1 MDKTKKFFRELMP
14 YILIILIVVL
24 IRTFLVTPI
33 RVDGPSMNPTL
44 KNGDIMILNK
54 IAQVDRFDIVVIKSK
69 KVDTTL
75 IKRVIGMPGETLEVR
90 DGVLYINDRKLDD
103 KYGYGKT
110 SDVGK
115 IKIPDDSYFVMG
127 DNRVVSADS
136 RAFGTFTKKEIKGT
150 TKLTLFPFKRFGFK
164 K

>member
-1 MDKTKKFFRELMP
+1 VKNFIKEIYP
-14 YILIILIVVL
+14 YLIIIAVVVL
-24 IRTFLVTPI
+24 IRTFLFTPI

-54 IAQVDRFDIVVIKSK
+54 VAKVDRFDIVVIKSK
-69 KVDTTL
+69 RINDVL
-75 IKRVIGMPGETLEVR
+75 IKRIIALPGETLEVNN
-90 DGVLYINDRKLDD
+90 GVIYINGKKIKD

-115 IKIPDDSYFVMG
+115 MKIPDGEYFVMG
-127 DNRVVSADS
+127 DNRTVSADS
-136 RAFGTFTKKEIKGT
+136 RLFGTFRKEEIKGT
-150 TKLTLFPFKRFGFK
+150 TKFTLFPFKRFGFK

>member
-1 MDKTKKFFRELMP
+1 MKNFIKEIYP
-14 YILIILIVVL
+14 YLIIIAVVVL
-24 IRTFLVTPI
+24 IRTFLFTPI

-54 IAQVDRFDIVVIKSK
+54 VAKVDRFDIVVIKSK
-69 KVDTTL
+69 RIDDVL
-75 IKRVIGMPGETLEVR
+75 IKRIIALPGETLEVNN
-90 DGVLYINDRKLDD
+90 GVIYINGKKIKD

-115 IKIPDDSYFVMG
+115 MKIPDGEYFVMG
-127 DNRVVSADS
+127 DNRTVSADS
-136 RAFGTFTKKEIKGT
+136 RLFGTFRKEEIKGT
-150 TKLTLFPFKRFGFK
+150 TKFTLFPFKRFGFK